1 MKFLE
6 IKTPF
11 RNCMKNNPLGQFY
24 TKSDIV
30 DLILSITVTNK
41 RQNILDPGCG
51 HGIFLQRA
59 YSRLI
64 YINKS
69 KNNKKKILNNIWGI
83 DISPSFKLLDNKN
96 YFRNILKADFFKIKP
111 SLLLKKES
119 FCHLKDLTHFD
130 KKIGMPKFDI
140 IVANPPFTRQE
151 RIDDSMGKNYK
162 EKLIKQIEEELNH
175 TISLS
180 KRTSLY
186 AYFIYHSSIFLKN
199 NGVMGYITPNLWLS
213 VDYGTHLQEFLLKNF
228 KIKAIVGSK
237 VERFFEFAEV
247 DTIIIILE
255 KCSNESERLNNVVKF
270 IQLRDKLVNILDKFT
285 NITKREDLDENER
298 WQMND
303 AFWNY
308 INDLNNH
315 TIDREYDIRIF
326 PIAQQELWN
335 HGYDKKVS
343 KYVGSRWDI
352 FLRAPDIYF
361 ALLEKGKDLWVP
373 LKEIGTFR
381 RGFTTGAN
389 QFFYIPAPGNKN
401 KNFYTEK
408 DPNIMDLLLYDS
420 KSNQLRFSIEK
431 EYWMHKKS
439 NDWVPN
445 YLIKSPRES
454 DFVKIKPESLNQ
466 VVLIIHDNKQNLKKG
481 ILNYI
486 KWGESQ
492 GFHNRRTMKNRQRW
506 YDLGVREPY
515 QILFPKRMGEK
526 FYVYFNNEEVY
537 SDQTLYEIAIDTKR
551 AMVIT
556 LSFLNST
563 LGRLFY
569 ELAGYE
575 LTGSV
580 TVAELSEFLAGRLL
594 TINPDKISNEDCKKL
609 KEIFKKLCITPI
621 DTIYNE
627 IGAKNPETVSL
638 NEIKP
643 LRYKLDNFFYDFLNL
658 SNQQKVDTYKAVVD
672 LLNSRIIK
680 SKSIKIRDES

>member
-1 MKFLE
+1 
-6 IKTPF
+6 
-11 RNCMKNNPLGQFY
+11 MKNNPLGQFY
-24 TKSDIV
+24 TSSDIV
-30 DLILSITVTNK
+30 DLILSVTVTNK
-41 RQNILDPGCG
+41 RQNVLDPGCG

-64 YINKS
+64 YINNS
-69 KNNKKKILNNIWGI
+69 KNNQKEILDNIWGI

-119 FCHLKDLTHFD
+119 FCHLKDLAHFD

-151 RIDDSMGKNYK
+151 RINHSMGKKYK

-186 AYFIYHSSIFLKN
+186 AYFIYHSSIFLKD

-213 VDYGTHLQEFLLKNF
+213 VGYGTQLQEFLLKNF

-255 KCSNESERLNNVVKF
+255 KCSNESERLNNVVRF

-285 NITKREDLDENER
+285 NTTKREDLDENER

-308 INDLNNH
+308 INDLDNYMVDMEHN
-315 TIDREYDIRIF
+315 IRIF
-326 PIAQQELWN
+326 PITQQDLWN

-408 DPNIMDLLLYDS
+408 DPNTMDLLLYDS

-492 GFHNRRTMKNRQRW
+492 GFHNRRTMKNRKRW
-506 YDLGVREPY
+506 FDLGVREPY
-515 QILFPKRMGEK
+515 KILFPKRMGEK
-526 FYVYFNNEEVY
+526 FYVYLNNKGVY
-537 SDQTLYEIAIDTKR
+537 CDQTLYEIKLESKR
-551 AMVIT
+551 SLIIA
-556 LSFLNST
+556 LAFLNST

-580 TVAELSEFLAGRLL
+580 TVAELSEFLAEKLL
-594 TINPDKISNEDCKKL
+594 VFNPDKFPDEDYKKVENL
-609 KEIFKKLCITPI
+609 FKKLCIKPI
-621 DTIYNE
+621 DSIYNE
-627 IGAKNPETVSL
+627 IGTKHPKEVL
-638 NEIKP
+638 LEKIKT
-643 LRYKLDNFFYDFLNL
+643 LKKKLDDVFFEKLRL
-658 SNQQKVDTYKAVVD
+658 SKDEKIEIYKSIID
-672 LLNSRIIK
+672 LLSSRVIK
-680 SKSIKIRDES
+680 SKSI

>member
-1 MKFLE
+1 
-6 IKTPF
+6 
-11 RNCMKNNPLGQFY
+11 MKNNPLGQFY

-30 DLILSITVTNK
+30 DLILSLTVTNK

-64 YINKS
+64 HINNS
-69 KNNKKKILNNIWGI
+69 KKNQKEILNNIWGI
-83 DISPSFKLLDNKN
+83 DISPFFKLLDNKN

-111 SLLLKKES
+111 NLILKKEF
-119 FCHLKDLTHFD
+119 FCHLKDLEHFD
-130 KKIGMPKFDI
+130 KKIRMPKFDV

-151 RIDDSMGKNYK
+151 RINHSMGKKYK

-186 AYFIYHSSIFLKN
+186 AYFIYHSSIFLKAK
-199 NGVMGYITPNLWLS
+199 GVMGYITPNLWLN
-213 VDYGTHLQEFLLKNF
+213 VDYGTQLQEFLLKNF

-270 IQLRDKLVNILDKFT
+270 IQLRDKLANILSKFT
-285 NITKREDLDENER
+285 NIDKSEDLGENER
-298 WQMND
+298 WQMNN

-308 INDLNNH
+308 IKDLDNYMVDMEHN
-315 TIDREYDIRIF
+315 IRIF
-326 PIAQQELWN
+326 SINQGDLWN
-335 HGYDKKVS
+335 RGYDKEVGKYIGS
-343 KYVGSRWDI
+343 KWDL

-361 ALLEKGKDLWVP
+361 ILLEKGKEFLVP

-389 QFFYIPAPGNKN
+389 QFFYIPAPGKKN
-401 KNFYTEK
+401 QNFYTEK
-408 DPNIMDLLLYDS
+408 DSKTMDLLLYDL

-431 EYWMHKKS
+431 EYWMHKKL

-486 KWGESQ
+486 NWGESQ

-506 YDLGVREPY
+506 YDLGIREPY

-526 FYVYFNNEEVY
+526 FYVYFNNEGVY
-537 SDQTLYEIAIDTKR
+537 CDQTLYEIKLESKYSLNIVLA
-551 AMVIT
+551 
-556 LSFLNST
+556 FLNST

-569 ELAGYE
+569 ELSGYE

-580 TVAELSEFLAGRLL
+580 TVAELSEFLAEKLL
-594 TINPDKISNEDCKKL
+594 VFNPDEISDEDYKKVENLLKKL
-609 KEIFKKLCITPI
+609 YIEPI
-621 DTIYNE
+621 DSIYNE
-627 IGAKNPETVSL
+627 IGTRHPKQVSL
-638 NEIKP
+638 EKIKNLKKQLDDVFFEKLRLENNEKIEI
-643 LRYKLDNFFYDFLNL
+643 
-658 SNQQKVDTYKAVVD
+658 YKAIID
-672 LLNSRIIK
+672 LLSSRVIK
-680 SKSIKIRDES
+680 SKSI

>member
-1 MKFLE
+1 
-6 IKTPF
+6 
-11 RNCMKNNPLGQFY
+11 MKNNPLGQFY

-30 DLILSITVTNK
+30 DLILSLTVTNK

-64 YINKS
+64 HINNS
-69 KNNKKKILNNIWGI
+69 KNNQKEILNNIWGI
-83 DISPSFKLLDNKN
+83 DISPFFKLLDNKN

-111 SLLLKKES
+111 NLLLKKEF
-119 FCHLKDLTHFD
+119 FCHLKDLEHFD
-130 KKIGMPKFDI
+130 KKIRMPKFDV

-151 RIDDSMGKNYK
+151 RINHSMGKKYK

-186 AYFIYHSSIFLKN
+186 AYFIYHSSIFLKAK
-199 NGVMGYITPNLWLS
+199 GVMGYITPNLWLN
-213 VDYGTHLQEFLLKNF
+213 VDYGTQLQEFLLKNF

-270 IQLRDKLVNILDKFT
+270 IQLRDKLANILSKFT
-285 NITKREDLDENER
+285 NIDKSEDLGENER

-308 INDLNNH
+308 INDLDNYMVDMEHN
-315 TIDREYDIRIF
+315 IRIF
-326 PIAQQELWN
+326 SINQGDLWN
-335 HGYDKKVS
+335 RGYDKEVGKYIGS
-343 KYVGSRWDI
+343 KWDL

-361 ALLEKGKDLWVP
+361 ILLEKGKEFLVP

-389 QFFYIPAPGNKN
+389 QFFYIPAPGKKN
-401 KNFYTEK
+401 QNFYTEK
-408 DPNIMDLLLYDS
+408 DSKTMDLLLYDL

-431 EYWMHKKS
+431 EYWMHKKL

-526 FYVYFNNEEVY
+526 FYVYFNNEGVY
-537 SDQTLYEIAIDTKR
+537 CDQTLYEIKLESKYSLNIVLA
-551 AMVIT
+551 
-556 LSFLNST
+556 FLNST

-569 ELAGYE
+569 ELSGYE

-580 TVAELSEFLAGRLL
+580 TVAELSEFLAEKLL
-594 TINPDKISNEDCKKL
+594 VFNPDEISDEDYKKVENL
-609 KEIFKKLCITPI
+609 LKKLCIEPI
-621 DTIYNE
+621 DSIYNE
-627 IGAKNPETVSL
+627 IGTRHPKQVSL
-638 NEIKP
+638 EKIKNLKKQLDDVFFEKLRLENNEKIEI
-643 LRYKLDNFFYDFLNL
+643 
-658 SNQQKVDTYKAVVD
+658 YKAIID
-672 LLNSRIIK
+672 LLSSRVIK
-680 SKSIKIRDES
+680 SKSI

>member
-1 MKFLE
+1 MK
-6 IKTPF
+6 K
-11 RNCMKNNPLGQFY
+11 KNYGLFFTQP
-24 TKSDIV
+24 DVV
-30 DLILSITVTNK
+30 DLILSSILFRTN
-41 RQNILDPGCG
+41 QQILDPGFG
-51 HGIFLQRA
+51 EGIFIIRA
-59 YSRLI
+59 NSRLK
-64 YINKS
+64 YLSKKNEKQEDFQNK
-69 KNNKKKILNNIWGI
+69 IWGI
-83 DISPSFKLLDNKN
+83 DISPSSLFLDESNFFPYLIKGDFFSIKPGQLLKNN
-96 YFRNILKADFFKIKP
+96 YFLHKIMHNKQ
-111 SLLLKKES
+111 
-119 FCHLKDLTHFD
+119 
-130 KKIGMPKFDI
+130 IMMPKFDVL
-140 IVANPPFTRQE
+140 VANPPFTRQE
-151 RIDDSMGKNYK
+151 QINHSMGMKYK
-162 EKLIKQIEEELNH
+162 EQLILQIEDELDH
-175 TISLS
+175 IISIN

-186 AYFIYHSSIFLKN
+186 AYFIYHSSIFLKDF
-199 NGVMGYITPNLWLS
+199 GVMGYITPNLWLN
-213 VDYGTHLQEFLLKNF
+213 VDYGTQLQEFLLKNF

-255 KCSNESERLNNVVKF
+255 KCSNESERSSNIVKF
-270 IQLRDKLVNILDKFT
+270 IQLRDKLTNILCKFT
-285 NITKREDLDENER
+285 NFDKREDLGENER

-308 INDLNNH
+308 INDLDNYKVDMQYN
-315 TIDREYDIRIF
+315 IRIF
-326 PIAQQELWN
+326 PINQGDLWN
-335 HGYDKKVS
+335 RGYDKEVGKYIGS
-343 KYVGSRWDI
+343 KWDI

-361 ALLEKGKDLWVP
+361 ILLEKGKEFLVP

-389 QFFYIPAPGNKN
+389 QFFYIPAPGKKN
-401 KNFYTEK
+401 RNFYTEK
-408 DPNIMDLLLYDS
+408 DPNTMDLLLYDL

-454 DFVKIKPESLNQ
+454 DYVKIKPESLNQ

-506 YDLGVREPY
+506 YDLGVRKPY

-526 FYVYFNNEEVY
+526 FYVYFNNKEIY
-537 SDQTLYEIAIDTKR
+537 SDQTLYEIAIDTER
-551 AMVIT
+551 AITIT

-563 LGRLFY
+563 LGRFFY

-580 TVAELSEFLAGRLL
+580 TVAELSEFLARRLL
-594 TINPDKISNEDCKKL
+594 TINPDKISNEDYKKL
-609 KEIFKKLCITPI
+609 KEIFKKLCDTPI

-627 IGAKNPETVSL
+627 IGIKKTETVSL

-643 LRYKLDNFFYDFLNL
+643 LRYKLDNFFYEFLNL
-658 SNQQKVDTYKAVVD
+658 NNEQKVEVYKAVID

-680 SKSIKIRDES
+680 SKSVKIRNKS

>member
-1 MKFLE
+1 M
-6 IKTPF
+6 
-11 RNCMKNNPLGQFY
+11 NNNPLGQFY
-24 TKSDIV
+24 TNPDIV
-30 DLILSITVTNK
+30 DLILSITVTTK
-41 RQNILDPGCG
+41 KQNILDPGCG

-64 YINKS
+64 YINNS
-69 KNNKKKILNNIWGI
+69 KNNQKEILNNIWGI
-83 DISPSFKLLDNKN
+83 DISPSFKLLDNRN
-96 YFRNILKADFFKIKP
+96 YFRNILKVDFFKIKP
-111 SLLLKKES
+111 NLLLKKEY
-119 FCHLKDLTHFD
+119 FCHLKDLAHFD
-130 KKIGMPKFDI
+130 KKIEMPKFDI
-140 IVANPPFTRQE
+140 VVANPPFTRQE

-186 AYFIYHSSIFLKN
+186 AYFIYHSSIFLKD

-308 INDLNNH
+308 INDLNNY

-326 PIAQQELWN
+326 PIAQQDLWN

-361 ALLEKGKDLWVP
+361 ALLEKGKDIWVP

-408 DPNIMDLLLYDS
+408 DPNTMDLLLYDS

-439 NDWVPN
+439 INWVPN

-454 DFVKIKPESLNQ
+454 DFVKIKLESLNQ

-526 FYVYFNNEEVY
+526 FYVYFNNEGVY
-537 SDQTLYEIAIDTKR
+537 CDQTLYEIKLESKYSLNIVLA
-551 AMVIT
+551 
-556 LSFLNST
+556 FLNST

-569 ELAGYE
+569 ELSGYE

-580 TVAELSEFLAGRLL
+580 TVAELSEFLAEKLL
-594 TINPDKISNEDCKKL
+594 VFNPDEISDEDYKKVENLLKKL
-609 KEIFKKLCITPI
+609 WIEPI
-621 DTIYNE
+621 DSIYNE
-627 IGAKNPETVSL
+627 IGTRHPKQVSL
-638 NEIKP
+638 EKIKNLKKQLDDVFFEKLRLENNEKIEI
-643 LRYKLDNFFYDFLNL
+643 
-658 SNQQKVDTYKAVVD
+658 YKAIID
-672 LLNSRIIK
+672 LLSSRVIK
-680 SKSIKIRDES
+680 SKSI

>member
-1 MKFLE
+1 
-6 IKTPF
+6 
-11 RNCMKNNPLGQFY
+11 MKNNPLGQFY
-24 TKSDIV
+24 TSSDIV
-30 DLILSITVTNK
+30 DLILSVTVTNK
-41 RQNILDPGCG
+41 RQNVLDPGCG

-64 YINKS
+64 YINNS
-69 KNNKKKILNNIWGI
+69 KNNQKEILDNIWGI

-119 FCHLKDLTHFD
+119 FCHLKDLAHFD

-151 RIDDSMGKNYK
+151 RINHSMGKKYK

-186 AYFIYHSSIFLKN
+186 AYFIYHSSIFLKD

-213 VDYGTHLQEFLLKNF
+213 VGYGTQLQEFLLKNF

-255 KCSNESERLNNVVKF
+255 KCSNESERLNNVVRF

-285 NITKREDLDENER
+285 NTTKREDLDENER

-308 INDLNNH
+308 INDLDNYMVDMEHN
-315 TIDREYDIRIF
+315 IRIF
-326 PIAQQELWN
+326 PITQQDLWN

-408 DPNIMDLLLYDS
+408 DPNTMDLLLYDS

-431 EYWMHKKS
+431 EYWMQKKS

-492 GFHNRRTMKNRQRW
+492 GFHNRRTMKNRKRW
-506 YDLGVREPY
+506 FDLGVREPY
-515 QILFPKRMGEK
+515 KILFPKRMGEK
-526 FYVYFNNEEVY
+526 FYVYLNNKGVY
-537 SDQTLYEIAIDTKR
+537 CDQTLYEIKLESKR
-551 AMVIT
+551 SLIIA
-556 LSFLNST
+556 LAFLNST

-580 TVAELSEFLAGRLL
+580 TVAELSEFLAEKLL
-594 TINPDKISNEDCKKL
+594 VFNPDKFPDEDYKKVENL
-609 KEIFKKLCITPI
+609 FKKLCNKPI
-621 DTIYNE
+621 DSIYNE
-627 IGAKNPETVSL
+627 IGTRHPKQVSL
-638 NEIKP
+638 EKIKNLKKQLDDVFFEK
-643 LRYKLDNFFYDFLNL
+643 LRLDKDE
-658 SNQQKVDTYKAVVD
+658 QIEVYKAIID
-672 LLNSRIIK
+672 LLSSRVIK
-680 SKSIKIRDES
+680 SKSI